1 MFGSFDIAPIT
12 AGLGVQIL
20 VLRVEPFLDYCFF
33 GFVFYKRDSL
43 VTMPIGGTLSQ
54 KVQLSPC
61 VLLVSEQSSGLLED
75 AEHQVLLDPG
85 LCNPSSAFE
94 IVNLKWR
101 RGGVVACDVAEFGTS
116 HHLCVADKEYTQGLH
131 AAGFKNWFS
140 LEWSTCYGAVALQA
154 KLRTIA
160 HHLKFIN
167 AVE

>member
-1 MFGSFDIAPIT
+1 MFGSFDITPIK

-33 GFVFYKRDSL
+33 GFVFFVFYKRDSL
-43 VTMPIGGTLSQ
+43 ITMPIGGTLSQ

-94 IVNLKWR
+94 IVNLK
-101 RGGVVACDVAEFGTS
+101 
-116 HHLCVADKEYTQGLH
+116 
-131 AAGFKNWFS
+131 
-140 LEWSTCYGAVALQA
+140 
-154 KLRTIA
+154 
-160 HHLKFIN
+160 
-167 AVE
+167 

>member
-33 GFVFYKRDSL
+33 GLVFYKRDSL

-54 KVQLSPC
+54 KFQLSPC

-75 AEHQVLLDPG
+75 AEHQVLLDAG

-101 RGGVVACDVAEFGTS
+101 EGGGLWHAMLLNLVHLITCAWLTKNTHRGCTPQDLKTDFPWSGVHVTVQLPSKPNCAPSRIT
-116 HHLCVADKEYTQGLH
+116 
-131 AAGFKNWFS
+131 
-140 LEWSTCYGAVALQA
+140 
-154 KLRTIA
+154 
-160 HHLKFIN
+160 
-167 AVE
+167 